1 MLGLESEILIKYK
14 RIIWTP
20 RALLFRT
27 YSHGENSSYPTMERA
42 KRIQWGPLDS
52 LSILFALMN
61 RTWVFKN
68 RWYILLFSYL
78 ENIYHAKGRGR
89 YEPSAYVCGL
99 NKKPDY
105 LYFFQ
110 KLERKVK
117 KSSQFCVV
125 IFQFHVLQQMER

>member
-1 MLGLESEILIKYK
+1 MQKCVKISLGNKKKFMKTVKFHKKRWNCTQTVKFTQKISEFTKITVIIILTLISF
-14 RIIWTP
+14 T
-20 RALLFRT
+20 
-27 YSHGENSSYPTMERA
+27 
-42 KRIQWGPLDS
+42 Q
-52 LSILFALMN
+52 LS
-61 RTWVFKN
+61 KN
-68 RWYILLFSYL
+68 
-78 ENIYHAKGRGR
+78 A
-89 YEPSAYVCGL
+89 SAYVCGL

>member
-1 MLGLESEILIKYK
+1 ML
-14 RIIWTP
+14 
-20 RALLFRT
+20 LLFV
-27 YSHGENSSYPTMERA
+27 
-42 KRIQWGPLDS
+42 
-52 LSILFALMN
+52 ALIIFTQLPRN
-61 RTWVFKN
+61 A
-68 RWYILLFSYL
+68 L
-78 ENIYHAKGRGR
+78 
-89 YEPSAYVCGL
+89 AYVCGL